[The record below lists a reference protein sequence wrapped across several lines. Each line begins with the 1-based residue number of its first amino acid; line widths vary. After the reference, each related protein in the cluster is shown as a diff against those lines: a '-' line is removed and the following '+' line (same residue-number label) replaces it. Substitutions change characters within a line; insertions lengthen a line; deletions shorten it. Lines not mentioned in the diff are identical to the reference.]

1 MPLDEDYDAG
11 AREQLNANHVFVDTP
26 RKVRATS
33 LMQSLLQF
41 VVVFNSS
48 DDVVQSGPW

>member
-26 RKVRATS
+26 R
-33 LMQSLLQF
+33 
-41 VVVFNSS
+41 
-48 DDVVQSGPW
+48 SGPCNVADAIFFAVCGGFQQL

>member
-41 VVVFNSS
+41 GSVINVY
-48 DDVVQSGPW
+48 DDVVRS